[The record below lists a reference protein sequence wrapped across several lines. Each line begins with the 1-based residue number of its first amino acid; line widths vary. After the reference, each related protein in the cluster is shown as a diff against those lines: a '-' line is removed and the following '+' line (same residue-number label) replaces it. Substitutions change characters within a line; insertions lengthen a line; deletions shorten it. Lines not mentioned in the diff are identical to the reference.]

1 MKNVDVEIYLSQL
14 ISFFDKNPNDFID
27 LIGSE
32 NKELFYDMVKEQCY
46 KNVEKGE
53 DVSLTRNQLLEIAFS
68 IKNKDKDQTVK
79 IVDGVYQNT
88 KFGKICLN

>member
-32 NKELFYDMVKEQCY
+32 NKELFYEKVKEQCY
-46 KNVEKGE
+46 KNVKNGE
-53 DVSLTRNQLLEIAFS
+53 DATLTRNQLLEIAFS
-68 IKNKDKDQTVK
+68 IKNKDKDKTVK
-79 IVDGVYQNT
+79 VIDGVYQNT